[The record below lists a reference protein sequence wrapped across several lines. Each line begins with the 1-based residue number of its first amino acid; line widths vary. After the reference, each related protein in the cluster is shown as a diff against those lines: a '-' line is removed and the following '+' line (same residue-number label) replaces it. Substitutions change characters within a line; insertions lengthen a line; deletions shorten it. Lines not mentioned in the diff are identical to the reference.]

1 MIWMIFWISSQLK
14 TNLWGLNSKVKVKSP
29 WIMENMC
36 LLNLKQD
43 NKEIYKQANYR
54 NNKRKIIVRSM
65 ILVIYKVLSQP
76 RCQIQTLNID

>member
-1 MIWMIFWISSQLK
+1 
-14 TNLWGLNSKVKVKSP
+14 
-29 WIMENMC
+29 MENMC